1 MALDVAAE
9 LNRRI
14 GERQIQFI
22 VSPTLVANGD
32 ERFLRVL
39 LDNLLGNAWKYT
51 GHREAATVELGMRDD
66 KGEAVYFVK
75 DNGAGFD
82 MSRAKEL
89 FAPFK
94 RLHSTDEFTGT
105 GLGLATCKRII
116 DRHGGR
122 IWAESQVSV
131 GTTFYFTLGDPLPN

>member
-1 MALDVAAE
+1 
-9 LNRRI
+9 
-14 GERQIQFI
+14 
-22 VSPTLVANGD
+22 
-32 ERFLRVL
+32 VL

-51 GHREAATVELGMRDD
+51 GHREAATVELGVTN
-66 KGEAVYFVK
+66 GENGLVYFVK

-82 MSRAKEL
+82 MSRAKDL
-89 FAPFK
+89 FTPFK
-94 RLHSTDEFTGT
+94 RLHTTDEFTGT

-122 IWAESQVSV
+122 IWAESQMGV